1 MSTREM
7 RDPPNRGATSSRSG
21 GAATRERILLE
32 SSRLFARWGYHSTA
46 TRSIARKVGIRQ
58 PSLFHHFESKQA
70 IMEELLALN
79 FLRAVEF
86 ATAMSEADGSP
97 AARLYCVL
105 RADVEHVASVPY
117 DLSGT
122 QGDDV
127 ITDPAFKKWR
137 AYQRKLHWAW
147 RSLVEEGIA
156 SREFFPYDTRLVQL
170 TIEG

>member
-1 MSTREM
+1 
-7 RDPPNRGATSSRSG
+7 
-21 GAATRERILLE
+21 
-32 SSRLFARWGYHSTA
+32 
-46 TRSIARKVGIRQ
+46 
-58 PSLFHHFESKQA
+58 
-70 IMEELLALN
+70 MEELLALN

-137 AYQRKLHWAW
+137 ACQRKLHWAW

-170 TIEG
+170 TIEGVFKELIRAAARHSPDDDVPSSDELARYMLRSLLLDPNHIDQVVADADRIEELAEYRY